1 MSKPIYFLPWA
12 MRMVIILCLVIT
24 HIQQDSLVYI
34 LSALTLILIVFCIW
48 GCSKSKTQ
56 NILQALTGN
65 RTQNIF
71 DVVMSALFIII
82 GLYSKDTTTVIE
94 GGALLT
100 ISVINIISPIKY
112 QKSGSSV
119 NSIDSQL
126 NEINPHKRNDYPQ
139 LDGFIKGNKL
149 HDKCNQVRCVSLFYK
164 QLIPLLVE
172 LCKLF
177 SLGPKPRHALF
188 GFQKDAQ
195 LTCKRC
201 PLSPLLTP
209 F

>member
-34 LSALTLILIVFCIW
+34 LSAFTLILIVFCIW
-48 GCSKSKTQ
+48 GCLKSKAQ
-56 NILQALTGN
+56 NILKALTGN

-112 QKSGSSV
+112 KKSGSSV
-119 NSIDSQL
+119 
-126 NEINPHKRNDYPQ
+126 
-139 LDGFIKGNKL
+139 
-149 HDKCNQVRCVSLFYK
+149 
-164 QLIPLLVE
+164 
-172 LCKLF
+172 
-177 SLGPKPRHALF
+177 
-188 GFQKDAQ
+188 
-195 LTCKRC
+195 
-201 PLSPLLTP
+201 
-209 F
+209 

>member
-1 MSKPIYFLPWA
+1 MNVLKAIRITISSSYNVLSIFITPTYILFKRKKLSLQGTNNFLIIKHKIQSMSKPIYFLPWA

-56 NILQALTGN
+56 NILKALTGN

-71 DVVMSALFIII
+71 DIVMSALAIII

-112 QKSGSSV
+112 QKS
-119 NSIDSQL
+119 
-126 NEINPHKRNDYPQ
+126 
-139 LDGFIKGNKL
+139 
-149 HDKCNQVRCVSLFYK
+149 
-164 QLIPLLVE
+164 
-172 LCKLF
+172 
-177 SLGPKPRHALF
+177 
-188 GFQKDAQ
+188 
-195 LTCKRC
+195 
-201 PLSPLLTP
+201 
-209 F
+209 

>member
-1 MSKPIYFLPWA
+1 MNALKAIRITISSSYNVLSIFITPTYILFKRKKLSLQGTNNFLIIKHKIQSMSKPIYFLPWA

-56 NILQALTGN
+56 NILKALTGN

-71 DVVMSALFIII
+71 DIVMSALAIII

-112 QKSGSSV
+112 QKS
-119 NSIDSQL
+119 
-126 NEINPHKRNDYPQ
+126 
-139 LDGFIKGNKL
+139 
-149 HDKCNQVRCVSLFYK
+149 
-164 QLIPLLVE
+164 
-172 LCKLF
+172 
-177 SLGPKPRHALF
+177 
-188 GFQKDAQ
+188 
-195 LTCKRC
+195 
-201 PLSPLLTP
+201 
-209 F
+209 

>member
-34 LSALTLILIVFCIW
+34 LSALTLILIAFCIW

-56 NILQALTGN
+56 NILKALTGN

-71 DVVMSALFIII
+71 DVVISALYIII
-82 GLYSKDTTTVIE
+82 GLYCKDTTTVIE
-94 GGALLT
+94 GGTLLT

-119 NSIDSQL
+119 NSIDS
-126 NEINPHKRNDYPQ
+126 
-139 LDGFIKGNKL
+139 
-149 HDKCNQVRCVSLFYK
+149 
-164 QLIPLLVE
+164 
-172 LCKLF
+172 
-177 SLGPKPRHALF
+177 
-188 GFQKDAQ
+188 
-195 LTCKRC
+195 
-201 PLSPLLTP
+201 
-209 F
+209 

>member
-34 LSALTLILIVFCIW
+34 LSALTLILIAFCIW

-56 NILQALTGN
+56 NILKALTGN
-65 RTQNIF
+65 KTQNIF

-82 GLYSKDTTTVIE
+82 GLYCKDTTTVIE

-119 NSIDSQL
+119 KCTDS
-126 NEINPHKRNDYPQ
+126 
-139 LDGFIKGNKL
+139 
-149 HDKCNQVRCVSLFYK
+149 
-164 QLIPLLVE
+164 
-172 LCKLF
+172 
-177 SLGPKPRHALF
+177 
-188 GFQKDAQ
+188 
-195 LTCKRC
+195 
-201 PLSPLLTP
+201 
-209 F
+209 

>member
-56 NILQALTGN
+56 DILKAFTGN

-71 DVVMSALFIII
+71 DIVISALAIII

-100 ISVINIISPIKY
+100 ISVINIISPIKC

-119 NSIDSQL
+119 KCTDSQQ
-126 NEINPHKRNDYPQ
+126 NEIKPHKRNDYPL
-139 LDGFIKGNKL
+139 LDGFTEVNKL
-149 HDKCNQVRCVSLFYK
+149 HDKCNQARCISVFYK
-164 QLIPLLVE
+164 QMIPSLAE
-172 LCKLF
+172 SCKLF
-177 SLGPKPRHALF
+177 SHSSKPIHALL
-188 GFQKDAQ
+188 A
-195 LTCKRC
+195 
-201 PLSPLLTP
+201 S
-209 F
+209 

>member
-1 MSKPIYFLPWA
+1 MNVLKAIRIKISSSYNVFSIFITPTYILFKRKKLSLQGTNNFLIIKHKIQSMSKPINFLPWA

-34 LSALTLILIVFCIW
+34 LSAFTLILIVFCIW

-56 NILQALTGN
+56 NILKALTGN

-71 DVVMSALFIII
+71 DIVMSALFIII

-112 QKSGSSV
+112 QKS
-119 NSIDSQL
+119 
-126 NEINPHKRNDYPQ
+126 
-139 LDGFIKGNKL
+139 
-149 HDKCNQVRCVSLFYK
+149 
-164 QLIPLLVE
+164 
-172 LCKLF
+172 
-177 SLGPKPRHALF
+177 
-188 GFQKDAQ
+188 
-195 LTCKRC
+195 
-201 PLSPLLTP
+201 
-209 F
+209 

>member
-34 LSALTLILIVFCIW
+34 LSAFTLILIVFCIW
-48 GCSKSKTQ
+48 GCLKSKTQ
-56 NILQALTGN
+56 NILKALTGN

-82 GLYSKDTTTVIE
+82 GLYCKDTTTVIE

-119 NSIDSQL
+119 NSIDSQQ

-139 LDGFIKGNKL
+139 LNGFIKRNKL
-149 HDKCNQVRCVSLFYK
+149 YDKCNQLRCLPVFYK
-164 QLIPLLVE
+164 QIISISLI
-172 LCKLF
+172 
-177 SLGPKPRHALF
+177 RLF
-188 GFQKDAQ
+188 GPIGLIRLITYYSVIIFHIII
-195 LTCKRC
+195 LNTC
-201 PLSPLLTP
+201 S
-209 F
+209 FGF